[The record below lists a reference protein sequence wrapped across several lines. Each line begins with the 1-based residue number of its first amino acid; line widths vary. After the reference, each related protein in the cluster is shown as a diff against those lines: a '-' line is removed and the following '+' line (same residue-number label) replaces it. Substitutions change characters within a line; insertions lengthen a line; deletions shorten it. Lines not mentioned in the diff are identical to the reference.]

1 MGAHVAP
8 VTMTLGA
15 ELRLHRHQVR
25 ARHLERLLTILRRR
39 AATTDHRRRHL
50 WLMRSIAD
58 IYDELDALQ
67 AASQAPERPRH
78 QQGGPPA
85 ARRPGYS

>member
-1 MGAHVAP
+1 VAP
-8 VTMTLGA
+8 VTTLGA

-67 AASQAPERPRH
+67 AELQAPQRPRH
-78 QQGGPPA
+78 PQAGPAA
-85 ARRPGYS
+85 ARRPGHS

>member
-1 MGAHVAP
+1 VAP
-8 VTMTLGA
+8 VTLTLGA

-25 ARHLERLLTILRRR
+25 ARHLERLLTVLRRR
-39 AATTDHRRRHL
+39 AATTEQRCRHP

-67 AASQAPERPRH
+67 AELQAPERPR
-78 QQGGPPA
+78 QPP
-85 ARRPGYS
+85 S